1 MKFVKVVIDGKEYY
15 ERIEDAEAKYESAD
29 EEPEVIDVEIEG
41 AKEPTGAEKFKQ
53 DTADFIEK
61 FNNGAKEFGEKVA
74 ASAKNIGGKISD
86 GAKDLGKRIKTGTER
101 LFSRDKSIDP
111 KSTEARLLRLLPYM
125 SAKEAHEVA
134 EKLIASDKSLAKLN
148 ISAVMPF
155 LSAADCDAVFKK
167 CIELNNTDYDLASVV
182 PYVSVACLSKI
193 VDGYVNGKYPELD
206 IDLFY
211 PFLGDEEIKR
221 IFYHIVNSENSE
233 KSE

>member
-15 ERIEDAEAKYESAD
+15 ERIDDAEIGGAAEV
-29 EEPEVIDVEIEG
+29 EPEIVDAEIEG

-53 DTADFIEK
+53 DTAEFIEK

-74 ASAKNIGGKISD
+74 TGAKNLGEKITV
-86 GAKDLGKRIKTGTER
+86 GAKDLGKRIRTGTER
-101 LFSRDKSIDP
+101 LFSKDKSTDP
-111 KSTEARLLRLLPYM
+111 NSTEARLLRLLPYM

-134 EKLIASDKSLAKLN
+134 EKLISNDKSLAKLN
-148 ISAVMPF
+148 ISTVMPF

-167 CIELNNTDYDLASVV
+167 CIELGNTDYDLAAVV
-182 PYVSVACLSKI
+182 PYVSVSCLSEI
-193 VDGYVNGKYPELD
+193 VDGYIGGKYPELD

-221 IFYHIVNSENSE
+221 IFYHIVNSK

>member
-15 ERIEDAEAKYESAD
+15 ERIDDASGEYGAFD
-29 EEPEVIDVEIEG
+29 GDPEIIDAEIEG
-41 AKEPTGAEKFKQ
+41 AKEPSGAEKFKQ

-134 EKLIASDKSLAKLN
+134 EKLIANDTSLSKLN
-148 ISAVMPF
+148 ISTIMPF
-155 LSAADCDAVFKK
+155 LSASDCDAVFKK
-167 CIELNNTDYDLASVV
+167 CIELNNTGYDLAAVV
-182 PYVSVACLSKI
+182 PYVSVACLSEI
-193 VDGYVNGKYPELD
+193 VDGYVGGKYPELD

-221 IFYHIVNSENSE
+221 IFYHIINSE